1 MQIEP
6 YLSSCTKLQ
15 SKWIKD
21 LNIILYI
28 LNLTEENVGN
38 NLECIGIGKNFLNKI
53 PMSQVLKSIGEQV
66 GTAV

>member
-1 MQIEP
+1 M
-6 YLSSCTKLQ
+6 SSCTKLQ

-53 PMSQVLKSIGEQV
+53 PMAQVLKSIGEQV